1 MQNGIQMDTLSSHL
15 CGEAASSWLALP
27 FTVPQLGASPPVVWP
42 GPFLF
47 NIPVSAQMSP
57 PGGGLS
63 SQLYPKHHPLPIV
76 PCLCFNQTLLPP
88 CDIIS
93 LINLIPCF
101 FLSPLDEIPLISP
114 LFPITHTPPQR
125 SFIFKFKNCRKFFY

>member
-63 SQLYPKHHPLPIV
+63 SQLYPKHHPLPWA
-76 PCLCFNQTLLPP
+76 
-88 CDIIS
+88 
-93 LINLIPCF
+93 NLISFSAYTHVVFQIMYTGNTLKLEISVVNTFKDVC
-101 FLSPLDEIPLISP
+101 FLS
-114 LFPITHTPPQR
+114 
-125 SFIFKFKNCRKFFY
+125 